1 MKNTIDRRTLLAA
14 AGLTLCAA
22 AFAGVVTGSAL
33 GLIPDAHAAGR
44 PLTVSPKRIA
54 ALDYAVLDMF
64 TVWGET
70 GRLVAAADPAPLGY
84 LKAPEGIPL
93 TGGLKTAPVAEL
105 QAAKPDLIVITGR
118 LQRSEAELKAIA
130 PVVLITPDQ
139 AGGAL
144 ESYAENMRLAA
155 GWVGKQ
161 READAEIRRIEA
173 RVKAVREK
181 AAGAT
186 VAVLMVNEGRVGM
199 LPPGGRCS
207 LISREFGFTNV
218 VAHGRG
224 AEKRRPEARR
234 RSHQGRERKDAH
246 RPQGAQPQVRLH
258 PQQGPRRRPSRSGR
272 PPCASGRGRL
282 GFARSRPRRPG
293 FRSDGRRLVPWRRR
307 PDRDGSDGEGR
318 RARARDLN
326 RLKR

>member
-14 AGLTLCAA
+14 AGLTLSAA
-22 AFAGVVTGSAL
+22 AFAGVVMGSAP
-33 GLIPDAHAAGR
+33 GPTPAAHAAGR
-44 PLTVSPKRIA
+44 PPTVSPKRIA

-161 READAEIRRIEA
+161 READAEIRCIEA

-218 VAHGRG
+218 VAPRTG
-224 AEKRRPEARR
+224 AAPKKGGPKPDAAAIKAGNEKTLTDLKALNPSTSSSSTRTAPSAVPKWATTVRFWARKAGI
-234 RSHQGRERKDAH
+234 RSK
-246 RPQGAQPQVRLH
+246 
-258 PQQGPRRRPSRSGR
+258 PSAKAGLS
-272 PPCASGRGRL
+272 
-282 GFARSRPRRPG
+282 
-293 FRSDGRRLVPWRRR
+293 V
-307 PDRDGSDGEGR
+307 
-318 RARARDLN
+318 
-326 RLKR
+326 